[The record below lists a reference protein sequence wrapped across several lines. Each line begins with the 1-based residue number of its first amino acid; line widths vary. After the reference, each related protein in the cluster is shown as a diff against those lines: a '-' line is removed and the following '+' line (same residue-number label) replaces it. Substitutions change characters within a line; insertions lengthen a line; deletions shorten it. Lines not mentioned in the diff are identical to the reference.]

1 MKAPT
6 LPLRAIYM
14 IKTFLKAKILYLI
27 VLLSYR
33 FNRTKVVGESN
44 IEGLDSFILVS
55 WHGKVLGLMEHMKHK
70 GYFALVSQSRDGE
83 LITRIAKNFGYNF
96 FRGSSNKGG
105 KEAIKNMGNFFREN
119 TNAKIIITP
128 DGPTG
133 PEHKVK
139 PGALI
144 LAQNSGRP
152 IIPMIVDVKNSWKFK
167 NWHTFYL
174 SKPFSKMR
182 VVFGRPLYFN
192 KDEGIETG
200 TKKIEDA
207 LKKVDKVASS
217 HE

>member
-1 MKAPT
+1 
-6 LPLRAIYM
+6 M
-14 IKTFLKAKILYLI
+14 IKTYLKTKILYLI
-27 VLLSYR
+27 ILLSYR
-33 FNRTKVVGESN
+33 FNRTKVFGENN
-44 IEGLDSFILVS
+44 IQGLDSFILVS

-70 GYFALVSQSRDGE
+70 GYFALVSQSRDGD
-83 LITRIAKNFGYNF
+83 LITGIAKNFGYSF

-105 KEAIKNMGNFFREN
+105 KEAVKNIDNFFKEN
-119 TNAKIIITP
+119 SSAKIIITP

-144 LAQNSGRP
+144 LSQNSKRP

-182 VVFGRPLYFN
+182 VVFGEPLYFN
-192 KDEGIETG
+192 KNESIETG
-200 TKKIEDA
+200 TQKIEDA
-207 LKKVDKVASS
+207 LKKVDRIASD

>member
-1 MKAPT
+1 MKTPT

-14 IKTFLKAKILYLI
+14 IKTFFKAKILYLI
-27 VLLSYR
+27 ILLSYR
-33 FNRTKVVGESN
+33 FNKTKVFGESN
-44 IEGLDSFILVS
+44 IEDLDSFILVS
-55 WHGKVLGLMEHMKHK
+55 WHGKVLGLMEYMKHK

-105 KEAIKNMGNFFREN
+105 KEAIKNMDNFFREN

-144 LAQNSGRP
+144 LAQNSSRP
-152 IIPMIVDVKNSWKFK
+152 IIPIIVDVKKSWKFK

-182 VVFGRPLYFN
+182 VVFGEPLYFN
-192 KDEGIETG
+192 KDESIETG
-200 TKKIEDA
+200 TQKIEDA
-207 LKKVDKVASS
+207 LKKVDEVASN

>member
-1 MKAPT
+1 MKTPT

-33 FNRTKVVGESN
+33 FNKTKVVGESN

-83 LITRIAKNFGYNF
+83 LITRIAKNFGYSF

-105 KEAIKNMGNFFREN
+105 KEAIKNMDNFFREN

-182 VVFGRPLYFN
+182 VVFGEPLYFN
-192 KDEGIETG
+192 KDEGAETG
-200 TKKIEDA
+200 TQKIEGA
-207 LKKVDKVASS
+207 LKKVDRVASS

>member
-1 MKAPT
+1 
-6 LPLRAIYM
+6 M
-14 IKTFLKAKILYLI
+14 IKTFFKAKILYLI
-27 VLLSYR
+27 ILLSYR
-33 FNRTKVVGESN
+33 FNKTKVIGESN
-44 IEGLDSFILVS
+44 IEDLDSFILVS
-55 WHGKVLGLMEHMKHK
+55 WHGKVLGLMEYMKHK

-105 KEAIKNMGNFFREN
+105 KEAIKNMDNFFREN

-182 VVFGRPLYFN
+182 VVFWRAFIL
-192 KDEGIETG
+192 
-200 TKKIEDA
+200 
-207 LKKVDKVASS
+207 
-217 HE
+217 

>member
-1 MKAPT
+1 MKT
-6 LPLRAIYM
+6 LIILLRAIYM
-14 IKTFLKAKILYLI
+14 IKIFFKAKILYLI
-27 VLLSYR
+27 ILLSYR
-33 FNRTKVVGESN
+33 FNRTKVIGKNN
-44 IEGLDSFILVS
+44 IKSLDSFILVS
-55 WHGKVLGLMEHMKHK
+55 WHGKVLGLMEYMKHK
-70 GYFALVSQSRDGE
+70 GYFALVSQSRDGDI
-83 LITRIAKNFGYNF
+83 ITTIAKNFGYNF

-105 KEAIKNMGNFFREN
+105 KEAIKNMGDFFREN
-119 TNAKIIITP
+119 TDAKIIITP

-144 LAQNSGRP
+144 LSQNSGRP

-182 VVFGRPLYFN
+182 VVFGEPLYFN
-192 KDEGIETG
+192 KNESVETG
-200 TKKIEDA
+200 TQKIEDA
-207 LKKVDKVASS
+207 LKKADEVASN

>member
-1 MKAPT
+1 MIQR
-6 LPLRAIYM
+6 LNIFM
-14 IKTFLKAKILYLI
+14 IKTFIKTRLIYLLI
-27 VLLSYR
+27 LLSYR
-33 FNRTKVVGESN
+33 FNRVQIIGKEN
-44 IEGLDSFILVS
+44 IEGVDSFILVS
-55 WHGKVLGLMEHMKHK
+55 WHGKVLGIMEHMRHR
-70 GYFALVSQSRDGE
+70 GYFALVSQSQDGE
-83 LITRIAKNFGYNF
+83 LITKIAKNYGYKF

-105 KEAIKNMGNFFREN
+105 KEAMRDMDSFFKKHSS
-119 TNAKIIITP
+119 AKIIITP

-152 IIPMIVDVKNSWKFK
+152 IVPVIVDVKKSWKFK

-182 VVFGRPLYFN
+182 VVYGKPLYFDKN
-192 KDEGIETG
+192 ESLDTG
-200 TKKIEDA
+200 TQKIENA
-207 LKKVDKVASS
+207 LHEIDKIASN

>member
-1 MKAPT
+1 MKTPT

-14 IKTFLKAKILYLI
+14 IKTFFKAKILYLI
-27 VLLSYR
+27 ILLSYR
-33 FNRTKVVGESN
+33 FNKNKVIGESN
-44 IEGLDSFILVS
+44 IGDLDSFILVS
-55 WHGKVLGLMEHMKHK
+55 WHGKVLGLMEYMKHK

-105 KEAIKNMGNFFREN
+105 KEAIKNMDNFFREN

-182 VVFGRPLYFN
+182 VVFGEPLYFN

-200 TKKIEDA
+200 TQKIEDA
-207 LKKVDKVASS
+207 LRKVDEVASN

>member
-1 MKAPT
+1 MKTPT

-33 FNRTKVVGESN
+33 FNKTKVVGESN

-83 LITRIAKNFGYNF
+83 LITRIAKNFGYNL

-105 KEAIKNMGNFFREN
+105 KEAIKNMDNFFREN

-182 VVFGRPLYFN
+182 VVFGEPLYFN

-200 TKKIEDA
+200 TQKIEDA

>member
-1 MKAPT
+1 M
-6 LPLRAIYM
+6 
-14 IKTFLKAKILYLI
+14 
-27 VLLSYR
+27 
-33 FNRTKVVGESN
+33 
-44 IEGLDSFILVS
+44 DS
-55 WHGKVLGLMEHMKHK
+55 
-70 GYFALVSQSRDGE
+70 
-83 LITRIAKNFGYNF
+83 
-96 FRGSSNKGG
+96 
-105 KEAIKNMGNFFREN
+105 FFREN

-182 VVFGRPLYFN
+182 VVFGEPLYFN
-192 KDEGIETG
+192 KDEGVETG
-200 TKKIEDA
+200 TQKIEDA

>member
-1 MKAPT
+1 MKTPT

-14 IKTFLKAKILYLI
+14 IKTFIKAKILYLI
-27 VLLSYR
+27 ILLSYR
-33 FNRTKVVGESN
+33 FNKNKVIGESN
-44 IEGLDSFILVS
+44 IEDLDSFILVS
-55 WHGKVLGLMEHMKHK
+55 WHGKVLGLMEYMKHK

-105 KEAIKNMGNFFREN
+105 KEAIKNIGDFFEEN
-119 TNAKIIITP
+119 IDAKIIITP

-144 LAQNSGRP
+144 LSQNSGKP
-152 IIPMIVDVKNSWKFK
+152 IIPMIVDVKKSWKFK

-174 SKPFSKMR
+174 SKPFSKML
-182 VVFGRPLYFN
+182 VVFGEPLYFN

-200 TKKIEDA
+200 TQKIEDA
-207 LKKVDKVASS
+207 LKKVDEAASN

>member
-1 MKAPT
+1 MKTPT

-33 FNRTKVVGESN
+33 FNKTKVVGESN

-55 WHGKVLGLMEHMKHK
+55 WHGKVLGLMEYMKHK
-70 GYFALVSQSRDGE
+70 GYFALVSQSRDGD

-105 KEAIKNMGNFFREN
+105 KEAIKNMDDFFREN
-119 TNAKIIITP
+119 TAAKIIITP

-144 LAQNSGRP
+144 LSQNSGRP
-152 IIPMIVDVKNSWKFK
+152 IIPMIVDVQNSWKFR

-182 VVFGRPLYFN
+182 VVFGEPLYFN
-192 KDEGIETG
+192 KNESVETG
-200 TKKIEDA
+200 TKKVEDA
-207 LKKVDKVASS
+207 LKKVDGVASN

>member
-1 MKAPT
+1 MGKNN
-6 LPLRAIYM
+6 
-14 IKTFLKAKILYLI
+14 IKD
-27 VLLSYR
+27 
-33 FNRTKVVGESN
+33 
-44 IEGLDSFILVS
+44 LDSFILVS
-55 WHGKVLGLMEHMKHK
+55 WHGKVLGLMEHMRHK
-70 GYFALVSQSRDGE
+70 GYFALVSQSRDGD

-105 KEAIKNMGNFFREN
+105 
-119 TNAKIIITP
+119 NAKIIITP

-144 LAQNSGRP
+144 LSQNSNRP
-152 IIPMIVDVKNSWKFK
+152 IVPMIVDVKSSWKFE

-182 VVFGRPLYFN
+182 VVFGEPLYFN
-192 KDEGIETG
+192 KDESIETG
-200 TKKIEDA
+200 TQKIEDA
-207 LKKVDKVASS
+207 LNKVDRIASD

>member
-33 FNRTKVVGESN
+33 FNKTKVMGESN

-70 GYFALVSQSRDGE
+70 GYFALVSQSKDGE

>member
-1 MKAPT
+1 
-6 LPLRAIYM
+6 M
-14 IKTFLKAKILYLI
+14 IKTFFKAKILYLI
-27 VLLSYR
+27 ILLSYR
-33 FNRTKVVGESN
+33 FNKTKVVGESN
-44 IEGLDSFILVS
+44 VESLDSFILVS
-55 WHGKVLGLMEHMKHK
+55 WHGKVLGLMEHMKNK

-83 LITRIAKNFGYNF
+83 LITRIAKHFGYNF

-105 KEAIKNMGNFFREN
+105 KEAIKNMDNFFREN

-182 VVFGRPLYFN
+182 VVFGEPLYFN
-192 KDEGIETG
+192 KDEGFETG
-200 TKKIEDA
+200 AKKIEDA
-207 LKKVDKVASS
+207 LNKVDEVASN

>member
-1 MKAPT
+1 MKTPT
-6 LPLRAIYM
+6 LLLRAIYM
-14 IKTFLKAKILYLI
+14 IKTFFKAKILYLI
-27 VLLSYR
+27 ILLSYR
-33 FNRTKVVGESN
+33 FNKTKVVGESN

-105 KEAIKNMGNFFREN
+105 KEAIKNMDNFFREN

-182 VVFGRPLYFN
+182 VVLGEPLYFN

-200 TKKIEDA
+200 TKKIEGA
-207 LKKVDKVASS
+207 LKKVDEVASN

>member
-1 MKAPT
+1 MKTPT

-14 IKTFLKAKILYLI
+14 IKTFFKTKILYLI
-27 VLLSYR
+27 ILLSYR
-33 FNRTKVVGESN
+33 FNKTKVFGESN
-44 IEGLDSFILVS
+44 IEDLDSFILVS
-55 WHGKVLGLMEHMKHK
+55 WHGKVLGLMEYMKHK

-105 KEAIKNMGNFFREN
+105 KEAIKNIGGFFEEN
-119 TNAKIIITP
+119 IDAKIIITP

-144 LAQNSGRP
+144 LSQNSGKP

-182 VVFGRPLYFN
+182 VVFGEPLYFN

-200 TKKIEDA
+200 TQKIEDA
-207 LKKVDKVASS
+207 LKKVDEVASK

>member
-1 MKAPT
+1 MKTPT

-70 GYFALVSQSRDGE
+70 GYFALVSQSKDGE
-83 LITRIAKNFGYNF
+83 LITKIAKNFGYNF

-105 KEAIKNMGNFFREN
+105 KEAIKNMDNFFREN

>member
-1 MKAPT
+1 
-6 LPLRAIYM
+6 M
-14 IKTFLKAKILYLI
+14 IKAFFKTKILYLVI
-27 VLLSYR
+27 LLSYR
-33 FNRTKVVGESN
+33 LNRVVVVGENN
-44 IEGLDSFILVS
+44 IQDLDSFILVS
-55 WHGKVLGLMEHMKHK
+55 WHGKVLGLMEHMRHK
-70 GYFALVSQSRDGE
+70 GYFALVSQSRDGD

-105 KEAIKNMGNFFREN
+105 KEAIKNIDYFFKKN
-119 TNAKIIITP
+119 SNAKIIITP

-144 LAQNSGRP
+144 LSQNSNRP
-152 IIPMIVDVKNSWKFK
+152 IVPMIVDVKNSWKFK

-182 VVFGRPLYFN
+182 VVFGEPLYFN
-192 KDEGIETG
+192 KDESIETG
-200 TKKIEDA
+200 TQKIEDA
-207 LKKVDKVASS
+207 LNKVDRIASD

>member
-1 MKAPT
+1 MKTPT

>member
-1 MKAPT
+1 MKT
-6 LPLRAIYM
+6 HILPLRAIYM
-14 IKTFLKAKILYLI
+14 IKTFFKAKILYLI
-27 VLLSYR
+27 ILLSYR
-33 FNRTKVVGESN
+33 FNKTKVVGESN

-55 WHGKVLGLMEHMKHK
+55 WHGKVLGLMEFMKHK

-96 FRGSSNKGG
+96 FRGSSGKGG
-105 KEAIKNMGNFFREN
+105 KEAIKNMDNFFREN

-182 VVFGRPLYFN
+182 VVFGEPLYFN
-192 KDEGIETG
+192 KDESIETG
-200 TKKIEDA
+200 TQKIEDA
-207 LKKVDKVASS
+207 LKKVDEIASN